1 MKVNQCITAEQM
13 ATRQAVRVMNEARIA
28 CFDTADLAGCVKD
41 FVDESKFIVSVPGVE
56 DVVFEGYAG
65 IRTVEEGFLRAIAE
79 NFGGSYHELCE
90 WRWKEISADTCE
102 VHVLNKLWLLE
113 KNGEKSGE
121 WVQRDLGGP
130 GGVYWFFINNKRID
144 GVWRT
149 VEQHAIATSLV
160 D

>member
-28 CFDTADLAGCVKD
+28 CFDTADLDGCVKD
-41 FVDESKFIVSVPGVE
+41 FVDESKFIVSVPDVE

-102 VHVLNKLWLLE
+102 VHVLNK
-113 KNGEKSGE
+113 
-121 WVQRDLGGP
+121 
-130 GGVYWFFINNKRID
+130 
-144 GVWRT
+144 
-149 VEQHAIATSLV
+149 
-160 D
+160 